1 VLTGLYICFLL
12 QARYE
17 AVVEKLSARQPIAQ
31 LASRK
36 QFIEYKLKLAT
47 RVGSDGSGPGSSGVS
62 PADRAALIAELT
74 EVQANVEA
82 LVRQYERR
90 FGEPYLRMT
99 PAGPDGGAPPT
110 PGGSNSNNN
119 TGAYAALNSPRQQTQ
134 QQGGVSWE
142 ARTNFTPSSTQPTTQ
157 QRHSI
162 AGPTTNVHTATASP
176 TSPSSQTHTSHSA
189 ASFQSPPAGSKM
201 NTVGSG
207 VATNKS
213 AFKSVPPAR

>member
-1 VLTGLYICFLL
+1 M
-12 QARYE
+12 
-17 AVVEKLSARQPIAQ
+17 EKLSARQPIAQ

-110 PGGSNSNNN
+110 PGGSCNTS
-119 TGAYAALNSPRQQTQ
+119 TGAYAALNSPRQQQ
-134 QQGGVSWE
+134 QQQGAGGVSWE
-142 ARTNFTPSSTQPTTQ
+142 SRTNFTPSNTQQSQ

-162 AGPTTNVHTATASP
+162 AGPTTNVHTASP
-176 TSPSSQTHTSHSA
+176 TSPPSQTHSSNSA
-189 ASFQSPPAGSKM
+189 ASFHSQPAGNK
-201 NTVGSG
+201 GS

>member
-1 VLTGLYICFLL
+1 M
-12 QARYE
+12 
-17 AVVEKLSARQPIAQ
+17 EKLSARQPIAQ

-110 PGGSNSNNN
+110 PGGSN
-119 TGAYAALNSPRQQTQ
+119 TGAYAVLNSPRQQPQ

-162 AGPTTNVHTATASP
+162 AGPTTNLHAAS
-176 TSPSSQTHTSHSA
+176 TSPSSPTSQTHTTHSA
-189 ASFQSPPAGSKM
+189 ASFQSPPAGSKV
-201 NTVGSG
+201 NAVGSG

>member
-1 VLTGLYICFLL
+1 MCLLVHLFPCFHF

-110 PGGSNSNNN
+110 PGGSN
-119 TGAYAALNSPRQQTQ
+119 TGAYAVLNSPRQQPQ

-162 AGPTTNVHTATASP
+162 AGPTTNLHAAS
-176 TSPSSQTHTSHSA
+176 TSPSSPTSQTHTTHSA
-189 ASFQSPPAGSKM
+189 ASFQSPPAGSKV
-201 NTVGSG
+201 NAVGSG